1 MMQETED
8 ERIQKR
14 SNRISPKKEGIH
26 GDHGKENGSGC
37 PKQLDVEQEACVQG
51 RGQEEELRET
61 AALQCPFVQG
71 FSPTQAKDIKRV
83 FSEKET
89 YMILPNMKRCS
100 TSFSEMQ
107 IKATLRC

>member
-37 PKQLDVEQEACVQG
+37 RKQLDVE
-51 RGQEEELRET
+51 
-61 AALQCPFVQG
+61 
-71 FSPTQAKDIKRV
+71 
-83 FSEKET
+83 
-89 YMILPNMKRCS
+89 
-100 TSFSEMQ
+100 
-107 IKATLRC
+107 